1 MLNKSWH
8 DIFIPIYLLQLQL
21 FNFLHGR
28 RVEDASMRLLDT
40 VNLHTEG
47 PSYT

>member
-1 MLNKSWH
+1 M
-8 DIFIPIYLLQLQL
+8 IFYPHL
-21 FNFLHGR
+21 FIQFLNFLHGR